1 MKKDDIIK
9 MIKKNEN
16 GRFLKPLAAEV
27 VYNLWNKQRALR
39 LNDICQEIRSQDK
52 KDKDD
57 KD

>member
-1 MKKDDIIK
+1 MRMKKDDIIK

-39 LNDICQEIRSQDK
+39 LNDICQEIRS
-52 KDKDD
+52 
-57 KD
+57 